1 MFSFYLRDI
10 GTWWHRCPEWNQKRK
25 PSCTLKT
32 LIGRFYSLK
41 GNCLKNMSMPSF
53 LSDDTRNNS
62 SSIFIPLRGSV
73 VGFIITSKEEIDATN
88 HLLTTDI
95 NDLIQKER
103 PGFLELAKQLTVEA
117 DEACVSNET
126 TLGKIN
132 SFFEDA
138 CHSSCEGI
146 MVKSLDVDAGYFA
159 SKRAETWLKVK
170 RDYVEGLG
178 DSLDLVPIGAW
189 HGNGRKAGWYSPFLM
204 ACYNPDSEEFQSVC
218 RVMSGFSDSFYVN
231 MKEFFSGERLLSRKP
246 SYYQT
251 DESPDLWFS
260 PELVWEIRGADL
272 TISPVHHA
280 AVGLVH
286 QSRGISV
293 RLPRFIRS
301 LSDRKP
307 EDCSTAS
314 DIAFMFQSQ
323 TRKMA
328 ISNED

>member
-1 MFSFYLRDI
+1 MVHLIKFIVRITTILHFCIICILSCCLYNYVIAGIKCSFFFFRLLASSLRQ
-10 GTWWHRCPEWNQKRK
+10 RRK
-25 PSCTLKT
+25 
-32 LIGRFYSLK
+32 Y
-41 GNCLKNMSMPSF
+41 
-53 LSDDTRNNS
+53 
-62 SSIFIPLRGSV
+62 
-73 VGFIITSKEEIDATN
+73 
-88 HLLTTDI
+88 I

-260 PELVWEIRGADL
+260 PELVWEIRGAG
-272 TISPVHHA
+272 TTNFFS
-280 AVGLVH
+280 
-286 QSRGISV
+286 SN
-293 RLPRFIRS
+293 
-301 LSDRKP
+301 
-307 EDCSTAS
+307 
-314 DIAFMFQSQ
+314 
-323 TRKMA
+323 
-328 ISNED
+328 ISNMKKKIGKFTYI